1 VADNAPPSV
10 HPFRAAVERGDVE
23 GAIALLADDVVFYS
37 PVVFRPYQ
45 GREAVATLLRAV
57 FHTFEDFR
65 YEREFGAPD
74 ARDHALMFRT
84 RVGDREVQGA
94 DFLQTAPDGS
104 ITELTVMVR
113 PLSGAHALAAAMKAR
128 LEAVDTSR
136 AESINAQPQ
145 T

>member
-65 YEREFGAPD
+65 YEREFGPAD